1 MSEYIER
8 GALLKLMDEAEPLVQ
23 GEHDGMGMV
32 AHHAWAYLCGIAK
45 EAPAADVV
53 EVTRCKNCIHAG
65 YINSTL
71 YCYYL
76 SGKVDDDFGCVYGH
90 DKDGGEDNG

>member
-8 GALLKLMDEAEPLVQ
+8 GALVAWLDEV
-23 GEHDGMGMV
+23 DGI
-32 AHHAWAYLCGIAK
+32 IADGTV
-45 EAPAADVV
+45 EAPTLYKQVITDIKQFPTTDVV

-76 SGKVDDDFGCVYGH
+76 SRNVDEDFGCIDGH
-90 DKDGGEDNG
+90 DVDGGADNG